1 MKIFKKA
8 SCLAA
13 GVVLSVSILAGCG
26 ASDLNAAV
34 LNING
39 QDVSGAELRYF
50 LNNYQAMYDSGDSSY
65 WETNSDQFVSVKTQA
80 TQDVIYGYAIR
91 ELAKQEGVELTD
103 EEKQSI
109 EDNVSA
115 LKANYDSEEALEE
128 ALEQS
133 HLTLDVYRSQQEISL
148 LNERLFEKFYGE
160 KTIEIID
167 DKRWYC
173 TKHILVKFAD
183 ENASKHT
190 EEKEAAE
197 KLLKRAQSGE
207 DFDTLIEEYGE
218 DPGMSQSP
226 QGYYLDANGQTP
238 DGSSFVTEY
247 TEASKSLEIGE
258 ISGLVESSYGY
269 HIIKRL
275 PLDMEY
281 IKENVSQFAPDD
293 FNEEYTAKLTDL
305 MNQMDIEYTNAY
317 KKITYKTY
325 Q

>member
-39 QDVSGAELRYF
+39 QEVSGAELRYF
-50 LNNYQAMYDSGDSSY
+50 LSNYQAMYDSGDSSY

-160 KTIEIID
+160 KTIESID
-167 DKRWYC
+167 DKTWYC

-190 EEKEAAE
+190 
-197 KLLKRAQSGE
+197 
-207 DFDTLIEEYGE
+207 E

-317 KKITYKTY
+317 KEITYKTY

>member
-1 MKIFKKA
+1 M
-8 SCLAA
+8 
-13 GVVLSVSILAGCG
+13 
-26 ASDLNAAV
+26 
-34 LNING
+34 
-39 QDVSGAELRYF
+39 
-50 LNNYQAMYDSGDSSY
+50 
-65 WETNSDQFVSVKTQA
+65 
-80 TQDVIYGYAIR
+80 
-91 ELAKQEGVELTD
+91 
-103 EEKQSI
+103 
-109 EDNVSA
+109 
-115 LKANYDSEEALEE
+115 
-128 ALEQS
+128 
-133 HLTLDVYRSQQEISL
+133 
-148 LNERLFEKFYGE
+148 
-160 KTIEIID
+160 
-167 DKRWYC
+167 
-173 TKHILVKFAD
+173 KFAD